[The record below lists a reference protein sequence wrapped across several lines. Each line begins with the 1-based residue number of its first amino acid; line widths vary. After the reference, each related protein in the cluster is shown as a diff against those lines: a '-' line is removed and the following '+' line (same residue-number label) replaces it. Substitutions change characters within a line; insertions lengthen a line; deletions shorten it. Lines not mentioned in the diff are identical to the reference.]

1 MERKNKKIK
10 KEKGIEIEQAK
21 YLCGNDRNGMKARK
35 RKMSKKEIMG
45 DNELVFGKKEVFEE
59 VKVEQKK
66 KKKLLKFSG
75 DSNVD
80 VEMVISKK

>member
-1 MERKNKKIK
+1 
-10 KEKGIEIEQAK
+10 
-21 YLCGNDRNGMKARK
+21 MKARK